1 MEHQRPRLKR
11 RDPLSSKTKAATPAP
26 ADPQFVYLLRQTS
39 LPSKRKAAFLDLA
52 EFVSDALRATD
63 LDGTGHLVRRL
74 LAARDI
80 GRLNGHKALPRHC
93 EATAMAR
100 RYRCPPRRSA
110 LNRPGEANKA
120 IGANA

>member
-80 GRLNGHKALPRHC
+80 GRLNRRDARFV
-93 EATAMAR
+93 TDMAR
-100 RYRCPPRRSA
+100 VTRRYPATVKQRQWLDDIAAR
-110 LNRPGEANKA
+110 LDEAR
-120 IGANA
+120 